1 MHKQKFGSP
10 LHSCKLFTWSTP
22 KKTWYYNR
30 ELGEYQ
36 SALVL
41 TTENLDEELVLQVT
55 ARMEVAAPNF
65 QGELQWLQK
74 QP

>member
-1 MHKQKFGSP
+1 MHKHKFGSP
-10 LHSCKLFTWSTP
+10 LDSCKLFTWSTP
-22 KKTWYYNR
+22 TSTWYYNR

-41 TTENLDEELVLQVT
+41 TTENLDEGLVLQVT
-55 ARMEVAAPNF
+55 AQMEVAAPNF
-65 QGELQWLQK
+65 QGEVQWLQK

>member
-1 MHKQKFGSP
+1 MQKHKIDSP

-22 KKTWYYNR
+22 TNPWYYNR
-30 ELGEYQ
+30 QLGEYQ

-41 TTENLDEELVLQVT
+41 TAENLDEELVLQVT
-55 ARMEVAAPNF
+55 AQMEVAAPNF
-65 QGELQWLQK
+65 QGELQWLRK